1 MTFPASNAYEKAVNA
16 YQRGDLSLARQLL
29 GEAVQINPRHADAHH
44 VLAVLLAKDG
54 LLQEAEQA
62 FLKAIELAPGRYD
75 YVTNYALSLHDRGEL
90 ERAVDV
96 FRQVVRAKPEFA
108 PAANGLGSALFRLGE
123 VVEAEQQF
131 RMAIKLQ
138 PNNPQHHS
146 NLGNVLK
153 ARNSIT
159 EAIESYNK
167 AIGLAPLYAEA
178 HFNLGVVLKE
188 AGHLAQARA
197 SLKRALELKPGYAQ
211 AEEQLEQLAPYWDK
225 PLIGKWVSLR
235 RYSERDADFL
245 YSSFRN
251 AEFMARYNRSIPSN
265 EPMAKLRTALRNS
278 ERTLPWINRSVDW
291 VIHLKDESGAE
302 RPIGMMNLVDLDFR
316 NKRAEYI
323 HGVVDPS
330 GYHPKHSLEVF
341 LLVLDFAFNQ
351 IGLNKLTSIVYED
364 NPQSQSLTLH
374 LGFKQEGF
382 RPRHMFLPG
391 KGFIGLYDNGMTVDD
406 FRVNQQIS
414 KLSQR
419 WLGRDVT
426 QALQK

>member
-1 MTFPASNAYEKAVNA
+1 VTPTSPNAYAQAVGA

-29 GEAVQINPRHADAHH
+29 GEAIRTSPHHADAHH
-44 VLAVLLAKDG
+44 LLAVLLAQGG
-54 LLQEAEQA
+54 LLQEAEQT
-62 FLKAIELAPGRYD
+62 FLKAIELAPKRYD

-90 ERAVDV
+90 ERAAGL
-96 FRQVVRAKPEFA
+96 FQQVVRAKPDFA
-108 PAANGLGSALFRLGE
+108 PAVNGLGSAIFRLGE
-123 VVEAEQQF
+123 TVEAEKLF
-131 RMAIKLQ
+131 HHAIKLQ
-138 PNNPQHHS
+138 PSNPQHHN

-153 ARNSIT
+153 ARNLVAD
-159 EAIESYNK
+159 AIESYGK
-167 AIGLAPLYAEA
+167 AINLAPQYAEA

-188 AGHLAQARA
+188 AGRLQDARA
-197 SLKRALELKPGYAQ
+197 SLTRALELKPGYAQ
-211 AEEQLEQLAPYWDK
+211 VEEQLEQLAPYWDK
-225 PLIGKWVSLR
+225 PLIGQWVSLR

-251 AEFMARYNRSIPSN
+251 AAFMARYNRSIPSN
-265 EPMAKLRTALRNS
+265 EPMTKLRAALRNS
-278 ERTLPWINRSVDW
+278 ERTLPWISRSIDW

-323 HGVVDPS
+323 HGIVDS
-330 GYHPKHSLEVF
+330 RDYHPKHSLEVF

-351 IGLNKLTSIVYED
+351 VRLNKLTSIVYED

-382 RPRHMFLPG
+382 RPRHMFLPE

-406 FRVNQQIS
+406 FRSNRQIS